1 MGAGKSTLL
10 RSLAKVREYRF
21 YVLDADAAGGFHPSD
36 ARGEHLT
43 HDWPIE
49 VQILALHAKIIVRRG
64 FNLLTDPGELLT
76 RHEVDRFLKIV
87 GRSRR
92 DPRVILIRLEVGPDA
107 AVARK
112 TQYSAA
118 YVRASNL
125 GWHPAPVPRE
135 VVIMTDHLSAAQV
148 RRAALTAIRDRVGP
162 SYSYRRPRVRPFPKR
177 PERVGFQRA

>member
-10 RSLAKVREYRF
+10 RSLAKVRAYRF
-21 YVLDADAAGGFHPSD
+21 YVLDADAAGAFHPSD
-36 ARGEHLT
+36 AHGEHLK

-49 VQILALHAKIIVRRG
+49 VKILALHAKIAVARG

-76 RHEVDRFLKIV
+76 RREVDRFLRIA

-92 DPRVILIRLEVGPDA
+92 DPRVVLIRLEVGPDA

-112 TQYSAA
+112 TKYSAR

-125 GWHPAPVPRE
+125 GWHPAPVSGE
-135 VVIMTDHLSAAQV
+135 VVIETDHMSPTQV
-148 RRAALTAIRDRVGP
+148 RRVALTAIRDRVGP
-162 SYSYRRPRVRPFPKR
+162 SYVCRRPRVRRFPKR
-177 PERVGFQRA
+177 PAKSAPKRA